1 MHRHRHMMIGD
12 NECNEMAWYG
22 HGPLRVPR
30 RLLAPSII
38 SVTEVRTIRGAGA
51 PASLAP
57 RAHAASGA
65 NGPQGGPTGLLPW
78 LPNHQTQLLLR
89 SFLCCRLACFAR
101 LHGRGTSRDHAVF
114 FSSVLCVHGRIPWP
128 GLSFHSLQIPPMP
141 RPTPRTWVMD
151 GVCACRGGS
160 IAFWAL
166 LQQIELLRVH
176 HVSAACQKPNTKG
189 HRPLTI
195 MFF

>member
-1 MHRHRHMMIGD
+1 MCVCVCARARACERATCCSMHRHRHMMIGD

-114 FSSVLCVHGRIPWP
+114 FPVFSVCTAAFHGQAFPFTVYRFLLCRVPHLAHG
-128 GLSFHSLQIPPMP
+128 
-141 RPTPRTWVMD
+141 
-151 GVCACRGGS
+151 
-160 IAFWAL
+160 
-166 LQQIELLRVH
+166 
-176 HVSAACQKPNTKG
+176 
-189 HRPLTI
+189 
-195 MFF
+195 